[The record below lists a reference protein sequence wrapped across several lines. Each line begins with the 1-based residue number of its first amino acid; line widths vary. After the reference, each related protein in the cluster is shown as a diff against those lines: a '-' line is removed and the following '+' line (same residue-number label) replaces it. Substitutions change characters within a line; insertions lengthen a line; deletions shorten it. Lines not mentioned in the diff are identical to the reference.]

1 MSILR
6 EGAAL
11 AASGGIED
19 CGWVC
24 IGTMVVGLGTCTDI
38 SLFDTSYATVAFS
51 RVDLVGLKLH
61 TREKSLAMARQA
73 RGKRSPSCSHH
84 RLSIPAG
91 LFSAQLYVLHGI
103 LKAEY

>member
-24 IGTMVVGLGTCTDI
+24 IGTMVVGLGTCIDI
-38 SLFDTSYATVAFS
+38 ALFDTSYAMVAFS

-61 TREKSLAMARQA
+61 TREKSFQA

-91 LFSAQLYVLHGI
+91 LFSAQLYVLHSI

>member
-19 CGWVC
+19 CGCVC
-24 IGTMVVGLGTCTDI
+24 IGTMVVGLGI
-38 SLFDTSYATVAFS
+38 GIVLFDTKYAMMVACS
-51 RVDLVGLKLH
+51 RVGLVGLKLH
-61 TREKSLAMARQA
+61 THEKSLAIARQA

-84 RLSIPAG
+84 QLSIPAG
-91 LFSAQLYVLHGI
+91 LFSAQLYFLHGD